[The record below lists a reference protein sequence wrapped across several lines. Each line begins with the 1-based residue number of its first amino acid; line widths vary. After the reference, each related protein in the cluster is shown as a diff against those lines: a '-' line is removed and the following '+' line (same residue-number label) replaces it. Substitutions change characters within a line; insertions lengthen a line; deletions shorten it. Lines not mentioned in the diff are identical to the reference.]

1 VNSLDILAALPAAAV
16 SDEALWWVEAF
27 VRRLIQHAARNAPP
41 SLSQRLEE
49 EWLADLAARRG
60 QMSRLRLAIGC
71 CWATRVITHEHVAAN
86 VPATASATG
95 NRIMTASAQYDSS
108 FVPRRTTAVVLIVCL
123 HGVLIYFLATGLVHK
138 MAAVIP
144 PLMQVGVTE
153 YVPAHQLPPPPPQPN
168 LAPTRLEVPEP
179 SFTVDMPSD
188 ADTIRGAQ
196 LEQPQPPP
204 PSPPKVLN
212 RVLGGPGKGFPNT
225 DDYYPAASRRL
236 GEKGI
241 ASVRVCV
248 DASGRLTADPVI
260 TQSSGS
266 TRLDEGARTL
276 AKAGSGHYRATTE
289 DGRPVNACYPFRI
302 RFEFRD

>member
-1 VNSLDILAALPAAAV
+1 
-16 SDEALWWVEAF
+16 
-27 VRRLIQHAARNAPP
+27 
-41 SLSQRLEE
+41 
-49 EWLADLAARRG
+49 
-60 QMSRLRLAIGC
+60 
-71 CWATRVITHEHVAAN
+71 
-86 VPATASATG
+86 
-95 NRIMTASAQYDSS
+95 MTASVQYDSS
-108 FVPRRTTAVVLIVCL
+108 LVPRRTSAVVLIVCL
-123 HGVLIYFLATGLVHK
+123 HGVLIYFLAMGLVHR

-144 PLMQVGVTE
+144 PLMEVGVTE
-153 YVPAHQLPPPPPQPN
+153 DVPAHHPPPPPPQPN

-179 SFTVDMPSD
+179 SFTVDVPSD
-188 ADTIRGAQ
+188 ADTIRGAL
-196 LEQPQPPP
+196 LEPPRPPP
-204 PSPPKVLN
+204 LPPKVN

-248 DASGRLTADPVI
+248 DASGRLTADPMI

-266 TRLDEGARTL
+266 TRLDEGALTL

>member
-1 VNSLDILAALPAAAV
+1 MNCHDVLAALRAAAV
-16 SDEALWWVEAF
+16 SDEALWWVEAL

-49 EWLADLAARRG
+49 EWLADLAARHG
-60 QMSRLRLAIGC
+60 QMARLRLAIGC
-71 CWATRVITHEHVAAN
+71 CWATRVITQEHVAPN
-86 VPATASATG
+86 VPATISATG
-95 NRIMTASAQYDSS
+95 NKIMTAYAQHDPS
-108 FVPRRTTAVVLIVCL
+108 FVSRRTTAVLLIVCL

-144 PLMQVGVTE
+144 PLIQVGVIDK
-153 YVPAHQLPPPPPQPN
+153 VPEHRQPPPPPQPK

-179 SFTVDMPSD
+179 VVTLDFPPD
-188 ADTIRGAQ
+188 ANTIGRVI
-196 LEQPQPPP
+196 EQSPPP
-204 PSPPKVLN
+204 PSPLKVLN

-225 DDYYPAASRRL
+225 DDYYPSASRRL

-248 DASGRLTADPVI
+248 DPNGLLTAEPMI
-260 TQSSGS
+260 AQSSGS
-266 TRLDEGARTL
+266 ARLDEVALKL

-289 DGRPVNACYPFRI
+289 GGRPVNSCYPFRI
-302 RFEFRD
+302 RFELRD